1 MCYEQRSSPIP
12 EIKRNIFTNIFLVL
26 TKNTFRDYE
35 MNI

>member
-1 MCYEQRSSPIP
+1 MRYGRRSSPIL
-12 EIKRNIFTNIFLVL
+12 EIKRKIFTNIFLVL